1 MTQRYAART
10 NKGGD
15 MEGANWT
22 RAAYWL
28 AIFTAGAVATAIT
41 TPDHVGSAIFAVVLG
56 AAAVRCWVLGR

>member
-1 MTQRYAART
+1 
-10 NKGGD
+10 

-41 TPDHVGSAIFAVVLG
+41 TPDHVGSAIFAVILG